1 MNRFLVLLAIVAVAG
16 SAAGWGINYAAYGHR
31 SAQMGEMV
39 YGGEITGEN
48 IDDFYM
54 KVTQAKNPQVELP
67 DGSTY
72 DFGTMAP
79 GTKGEHT
86 FVIKNS
92 GEGDLKLRLGATTCK
107 CTLGTLDNDVLKPGE
122 QTEVRLEWDVK
133 TDAKSFGQS
142 AQLLTNDPNHYAIDL
157 KIQGR
162 VVGDLEMIPDALTF
176 GDASADET
184 VTLTAKVY
192 SYMDPPIKDPTFK
205 FSSDALNELSEIKI
219 EPFEPSEADGA
230 SSSAV
235 QGFDISITIKPGMKQ
250 GPVSQN
256 AMFGFIQ
263 EKSDAG
269 ASDEEERKFLVTP
282 ITGKIVGSLSMIPNP
297 KLTGSEGGNYI
308 YDFGEVPPEGPFTA
322 KTFVVLKGQDRDNTT
337 LSIESVE
344 PEGIVEASFGE
355 KLVRSSMTLY
365 PLEIKL
371 IPGPNAIQRLGRNQ
385 DDYGKIRI
393 VSDNGKTAGKLV
405 VGVKFS
411 MEPK

>member
-1 MNRFLVLLAIVAVAG
+1 MSRFWVLLAIVAVAG
-16 SAAGWGINYAAYGHR
+16 SVAGWGINYAAYGHR
-31 SAQMGEMV
+31 KAQMGEMV
-39 YGGEITGEN
+39 YGGDITGKNLDE
-48 IDDFYM
+48 FYM
-54 KVTQAKNPQVELP
+54 NVAQAKNPEVELP
-67 DGSTY
+67 NGSTY

-79 GTKGEHT
+79 GTKGEHV
-86 FVIKNS
+86 FVIKNA

-133 TDAKSFGQS
+133 TDSKSFGQS
-142 AQLLTNDPNHYAIDL
+142 AQLLTNDPKHYAIDL
-157 KIQGR
+157 KIEGR

-176 GDASADET
+176 GDVSADET

-192 SYMDPPIKDPTFK
+192 SFMDPPIKHTTFK
-205 FSSDALNELSEIKI
+205 FSSDALNELADIKV

-230 SSSAV
+230 SSSAI
-235 QGFDISITIKPGMKQ
+235 QGFDITITIKPGMKQ
-250 GPVSQN
+250 GAVSQN
-256 AMFGFIQ
+256 AMFGFVQ
-263 EKSDAG
+263 EVAKSDAG
-269 ASDEEERKFLVTP
+269 DKEEEKFLVTP
-282 ITGKIVGSLSMIPNP
+282 ITGKVVGAISMIPNP
-297 KLTGSEGGNYI
+297 KLTGSDGGNYI
-308 YDFGEVPPEGPFTA
+308 YDFGEVKSEGPFTA

-344 PEGIVEASFGE
+344 PEGIVEATFGE

-371 IPGPNAIQRLGRNQ
+371 IPGPEAIQRLGRNK

-393 VSDNGKTAGKLV
+393 TSDNGESVGKLV

>member
-1 MNRFLVLLAIVAVAG
+1 MNRFWVLLAIVAVAG

-31 SAQMGEMV
+31 DARMGEMV
-39 YGGEITGEN
+39 YGGDITGEN
-48 IDDFYM
+48 IDDYY
-54 KVTQAKNPQVELP
+54 TQVAQTKNPQVDLP
-67 DGSTY
+67 NGSTY

-86 FVIKNS
+86 FVIKNT

-133 TDAKSFGQS
+133 TDAKTFGQS
-142 AQLLTNDPNHYAIDL
+142 AQLLTNDPKHYAIDL

-162 VVGDLEMIPDALTF
+162 VVGDLEMVPDALTF
-176 GDASADET
+176 GDVSADET

-205 FSSDALNELSEIKI
+205 FSSDALNELSEITI

-230 SSSAV
+230 SSSAL
-235 QGFDISITIKPGMKQ
+235 QGFDISIKINPGMKQ

-263 EKSDAG
+263 EQSDSDAT
-269 ASDEEERKFLVTP
+269 DEDERKFLVTP

-344 PEGIVEASFGE
+344 PEGIVEATFGE

-371 IPGPNAIQRLGRNQ
+371 IPGPKAIQRLGRNQ

-393 VSDNGKTAGKLV
+393 VSDNGKSTGKLV